1 MRDKKSGCSSEYQ
14 RKGYGKEMT
23 DFLSR
28 HYADKFNLMTV
39 GTGDS
44 MRTISFYRKCGFH
57 YSHTVSDF
65 FTFNYDHPI
74 EEDGKILKDM
84 PLFSQISDSATSD
97 MQECPY
103 GRADFVLTQP
113 LKESVKAS
121 HHFPDGI

>member
-1 MRDKKSGCSSEYQ
+1 MTKSGKSLAVAPEYQ

-84 PLFSQISDSATSD
+84 LYFRKYLTLPQAICKNARTEELILSLLNLLTSS
-97 MQECPY
+97 
-103 GRADFVLTQP
+103 
-113 LKESVKAS
+113 LKKYS
-121 HHFPDGI
+121 FYN